1 MGKGPHI
8 SPFPPRPDNSQIDNK
23 VRQMQE
29 RLKRWES
36 PRKQGRNDK
45 GKGGSAR
52 ARQLKKQTQ
61 MLRRK
66 LKEGSPKSSPDSNG
80 NSTQNNQKKTP
91 DSPES
96 GFFMLAKPAGELL
109 AER

>member
-1 MGKGPHI
+1 MI
-8 SPFPPRPDNSQIDNK
+8 
-23 VRQMQE
+23 E

-66 LKEGSPKSSPDSNG
+66 LKEQSD
-80 NSTQNNQKKTP
+80 NQKGENH
-91 DSPES
+91 DSLPFFYGGKLGSSRIAIES
-96 GFFMLAKPAGELL
+96 Q
-109 AER
+109 